1 MSRAL
6 VLKAD
11 IAASLRELGLEP
23 GDVVIV
29 HCSLGSFGFVCGG
42 AQTVIEAL
50 LERVGAG
57 ARITSRGSTTCRISS
72 ETARP

>member
-42 AQTVIEAL
+42 RRRSLRRFWSASGP
-50 LERVGAG
+50 RV
-57 ARITSRGSTTCRISS
+57 R
-72 ETARP
+72 

>member
-42 AQTVIEAL
+42 GADRSLRLFWSAL
-50 LERVGAG
+50 GPRV
-57 ARITSRGSTTCRISS
+57 RL
-72 ETARP
+72 